1 MPKINL
7 IYISLSG
14 NTKSFI
20 KRLQESLSDSGY
32 DTSSVNV
39 KDLVKD
45 TDDWKYIQTE
55 PYIAFVPTYLEM
67 GMIQAQQRY

>member
-20 KRLQESLSDSGY
+20 QRLQVSLNNSGY
-32 DTSSVNV
+32 DTSSINI

-45 TDDWKYIQTE
+45 TDNWKYIQTE
-55 PYIAFVPTYLEM
+55 PYISKM
-67 GMIQAQQRY
+67 R